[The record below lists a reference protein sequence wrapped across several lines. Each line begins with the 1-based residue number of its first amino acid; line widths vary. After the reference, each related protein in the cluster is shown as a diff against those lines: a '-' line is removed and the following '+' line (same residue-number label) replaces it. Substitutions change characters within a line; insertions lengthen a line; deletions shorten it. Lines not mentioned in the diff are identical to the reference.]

1 MSSGRSDR
9 SAFLAASLWARLGFS
24 ALQIAWGLV
33 ALMGSSHVQG
43 LLAGSSFVVRDDP
56 ANRSVIGVANGVIFG
71 LSANPSRLVN
81 RLYLINQLTLVVFA
95 GVLGIIVLQALLRG
109 IPKWIGITAGM
120 ILILMTLFGFS
131 FFISPV
137 RILELLMTL
146 LNFVSGVALFKL
158 SKTSHPTE
166 SAPTRSS

>member
-1 MSSGRSDR
+1 MSSGRSSDR
-9 SAFLAASLWARLGFS
+9 PAFLVASLWARLGFS
-24 ALQIAWGLV
+24 ALQIAWFLV
-33 ALMGSSHVQG
+33 AFMSPINA

-56 ANRSVIGVANGVIFG
+56 AYRSVVGIANHVIFG
-71 LSANPSRLVN
+71 LSASSSRFVN
-81 RLYLINQLTLVVFA
+81 RLYLIDRLTLVVFA

-109 IPKWIGITAGM
+109 IPKWIGITAGT

-158 SKTSHPTE
+158 SKTSHPAE
-166 SAPTRSS
+166 SVPARSS